1 MGMRKI
7 LEHDITGPTEQRGG
21 GEVGERASPTPPQ
34 NSLLMCPFLLMKPL
48 NVLFEKRNQKCT

>member
-21 GEVGERASPTPPQ
+21 WGGGGGVSHPSPKF
-34 NSLLMCPFLLMKPL
+34 SVDVPFYVDEPY
-48 NVLFEKRNQKCT
+48 